1 MYYRLSGV
9 HHSRYESARALWPV
23 PADRTIVILLLL
35 LALAAPLYLSDLYL
49 GSYMLPWVI
58 WSAAALSLTLLMGLA
73 GQLHFGFAAV
83 MAIGAYAAIHIVR
96 AGVPFE
102 IALLAAGIVA
112 AVIGTVFGA
121 AALRVKGLYLVMAT
135 LAMQYLVD
143 WVIVNV
149 PAISG
154 GAHAT
159 LRTPEVRF
167 LFMPIESLASRY
179 WLALGWV
186 VLMTL
191 FFLNVKRTSFGR
203 ALVAIRDKDFA
214 AAVIGVDPFRY
225 KLMAFFTSSFMGGV
239 TGAIL
244 AFCYYRA
251 VTPGTVRLQRFHP
264 ARRDGA
270 GRRSRLCHRV
280 VSGGGFR
287 AACAHRADECH
298 RRSGRGG
305 VGSGQ
310 PELHLASAAHDLWRD
325 DYRISAVRAAG
336 AGKDLRQHPQ
346 VFPGLAIPPRQELT
360 S

>member
-1 MYYRLSGV
+1 MFYRLSGTY
-9 HHSRYESARALWPV
+9 HTSYESDRRLWKI
-23 PADRTIVILLLL
+23 PADRWLVLAVLVIAVL
-35 LALAAPLYLSDLYL
+35 APLFVAPLYL
-49 GSYMLPWVI
+49 GSYVLPWVI
-58 WSAAALSLTLLMGLA
+58 WSAAALSLTLLMGMA

-83 MAIGAYAAIHIVR
+83 MAIGAYASIHLVR

-102 IALLAAGIVA
+102 IALVLSGLISAA
-112 AVIGTVFGA
+112 IGAVFGA

-143 WVIVNV
+143 WTVVNV

-159 LRTPEVRF
+159 LRTPAVNF
-167 LFMPIESLASRY
+167 LFMPIDSLSARY

-186 VLMTL
+186 VLLTL
-191 FFLNVKRTSFGR
+191 FCLNVRRTSFGR

-214 AAVIGVDPFRY
+214 AAVIGVDPFKT

-251 VTPGTVRLQRFHP
+251 VTPEQFGFNVSIQLV
-264 ARRDGA
+264 AMVLVGGLGSVIGSYLGA
-270 GRRSRLCHRV
+270 GFVL
-280 VSGGGFR
+280 
-287 AACAHRADECH
+287 
-298 RRSGRGG
+298 
-305 VGSGQ
+305 
-310 PELHLASAAHDLWRD
+310 LAPIFLTNFIA
-325 DYRISAVRAAG
+325 
-336 AGKDLRQHPQ
+336 
-346 VFPGLAIPPRQELT
+346 GLAQAGWVPVSQNFLSHLPLMIYGAMIIGFLLFEPLGLAKIYDNIRKYFLVWPFRHAK

>member
-9 HHSRYESARALWPV
+9 HHTRYESARGLWPV
-23 PADRTIVILLLL
+23 PADRWIVVGLLV
-35 LALAAPLYLSDLYL
+35 LALAAPLFLPHLYL
-49 GSYMLPWVI
+49 GSYVLPWIV
-58 WSAAALSLTLLMGLA
+58 WSAAALSLTLLMGMA

-83 MAIGAYAAIHIVR
+83 MAIGAYAAIHLVR
-96 AGVPFE
+96 FGLPFE
-102 IALLAAGIVA
+102 LALIASGVIAAA
-112 AVIGTVFGA
+112 IGTMFGA

-167 LFMPIESLASRY
+167 LFLPIESLAARY
-179 WLALGWV
+179 WLALGWA
-186 VLMTL
+186 VLLTV
-191 FFLNVKRTSFGR
+191 FYLNVKRTSFGR

-225 KLMAFFTSSFMGGV
+225 KLMAFFTASFMGGV

-251 VTPGTVRLQRFHP
+251 VTPEQFGFNVSIQLV
-264 ARRDGA
+264 AMVLVGGLGSVIGSYLGA
-270 GRRSRLCHRV
+270 GFVL
-280 VSGGGFR
+280 
-287 AACAHRADECH
+287 
-298 RRSGRGG
+298 
-305 VGSGQ
+305 
-310 PELHLASAAHDLWRD
+310 LAPIVLTN
-325 DYRISAVRAAG
+325 AVA
-336 AGKDLRQHPQ
+336 
-346 VFPGLAIPPRQELT
+346 GLADAGWVPVSQNFISHLPLMIYGALIIGFLLFEPLGLAKIYDNMRKYFLVWPFRHAR